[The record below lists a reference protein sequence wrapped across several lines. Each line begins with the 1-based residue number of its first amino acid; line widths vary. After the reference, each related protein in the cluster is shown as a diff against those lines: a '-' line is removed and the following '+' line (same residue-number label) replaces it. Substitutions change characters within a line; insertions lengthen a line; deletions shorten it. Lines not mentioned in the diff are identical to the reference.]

1 VRDRLCGLI
10 WKSKIPLKVKVFLWQ
25 MYHDKLQAAVTL
37 KRRGWQGSP
46 LCCVCN
52 EHETVNHIFFE
63 CCFSQYL
70 WCCIRDAFGWQDF
83 PTSKQNFLYGWLPR
97 RLGVPQRIVLI
108 FFAALSWAI
117 WKNRNSMAI

>member
-1 VRDRLCGLI
+1 MRDRLCGLI

-52 EHETVNHIFFE
+52 EHETVNHIFL
-63 CCFSQYL
+63 SA
-70 WCCIRDAFGWQDF
+70 AFHNTYGAVLEMLLGGMNSRRQNRISCMIGCQGGWES
-83 PTSKQNFLYGWLPR
+83 PKELC
-97 RLGVPQRIVLI
+97 
-108 FFAALSWAI
+108 
-117 WKNRNSMAI
+117 